1 METSQSYIIINI
13 MQKVCWGEVQKM
25 KKKKKIFMLKSGGKN
40 RWTSSRGGGS
50 SDQVVFYKKH
60 VIPKDLLT
68 RARR

>member
-1 METSQSYIIINI
+1 METSQTYNNN

-25 KKKKKIFMLKSGGKN
+25 KMKMKMLKSGGKN

-50 SDQVVFYKKH
+50 SDQVVFFKKY
-60 VIPKDLLT
+60 VIPKDLFT